1 MNKSTI
7 GASAILDNL
16 RKKMPVAGALDRN
29 ESLSS
34 MMSNVS
40 LSSYTEPRDGVVV
53 ASFKV
58 ATTDANVNAIS
69 DGIARLFK
77 GEMSVVAG
85 SMKVLEKSKFFTSVS
100 AHLIRNT
107 VTRAVG
113 DSIPQ
118 GFISLSKNIF
128 MEERDSKTWKLITT
142 DDGKKILVR
151 DNSVETDSD
160 MEKLMSSL
168 SSVNHQY
175 TPEAK
180 KMVAQASSLMNNLD
194 IGVLVSYVTEAGAQ
208 ELGFIV
214 ENLDNQGKVGIANET
229 GYVSVSANK
238 IVHAFDLEDYYSE
251 LNLPKLEV
259 IAGKMDVNFKIDYYK
274 KVYGYNKDFLQKWL
288 DRIKANAMV

>member
-180 KMVAQASSLMNNLD
+180 KMVAQASSLMGSLD

>member
-180 KMVAQASSLMNNLD
+180 KMVAQASSLMGSLD

-208 ELGFIV
+208 ALGFIV
-214 ENLDNQGKVGIANET
+214 ENLDNQGKVGIANED

-238 IVHAFDLEDYYSE
+238 IVHAFDLEDYYGE
-251 LNLPKLEV
+251 LTLPKAEA
-259 IAGKMDVNFKIDYYK
+259 IAGKVDVNVMLDYYK
-274 KVYGYNKDFLQKWL
+274 KVYGFNKDLLNKML
-288 DRIKANAMV
+288 ERIKANAIV

>member
-53 ASFKV
+53 ASFKI

-180 KMVAQASSLMNNLD
+180 KMVAQASSLMGSLD

-208 ELGFIV
+208 ALGFIV
-214 ENLDNQGKVGIANET
+214 ENIDTQGKVGIANED

-238 IVHAFDLEDYYSE
+238 IVHAFDLEDYYRE
-251 LNLPKLEV
+251 LNLPKVEAL
-259 IAGKMDVNFKIDYYK
+259 AGKMDVNFKIDYYK

-288 DRIKANAMV
+288 DRIKANAIV

>member
-53 ASFKV
+53 ASFKI

-180 KMVAQASSLMNNLD
+180 KMVAQASSLMGSLD

-208 ELGFIV
+208 ALGFIV
-214 ENLDNQGKVGIANET
+214 ENLDNQGKVGIANED

-238 IVHAFDLEDYYSE
+238 IVHAFDLEDYYRE
-251 LNLPKLEV
+251 LNLPKVEAL
-259 IAGKMDVNFKIDYYK
+259 AGKMDVNFKIDYYK

-288 DRIKANAMV
+288 DRIKANAIV